1 MEGWSCARVREV
13 SGLGGGQGDAVP
25 PGHGPGGV
33 GKDRE
38 PPWSVGASAWGPVGR
53 RMEAAWSRPSHGGLG
68 WPGPVRQQSR
78 RWGDEGPVVTVVGV
92 PVVGSRVPGSRRP
105 GGKGFWPLSGCG
117 VGWTCGVGTELPG
130 AGAHTS
136 LQESGQGGGIGVLP
150 ALWLQGVAAGGLL
163 RGQGAGEGSQV
174 QSALRLPRRPALTAV
189 ALGPVPV
196 SGLKSAPPAQACP
209 GTWPRGAGINTG
221 KLEGLPELTRSLQL
235 QGQG

>member
-13 SGLGGGQGDAVP
+13 SGLGGGQGDAVR
-25 PGHGPGGV
+25 PGHRPGGV

-53 RMEAAWSRPSHGGLG
+53 RMEAAWSRPGHGGLG

-136 LQESGQGGGIGVLP
+136 LRDSGRSGGIGVLP
-150 ALWLQGVAAGGLL
+150 ALWRLGVSGSGRWAPPRAGGWGGEPGAVSAAAAPAPGSH
-163 RGQGAGEGSQV
+163 RGGAWP
-174 QSALRLPRRPALTAV
+174 SARVWFEISAT
-189 ALGPVPV
+189 GP
-196 SGLKSAPPAQACP
+196 GLSRDLAA
-209 GTWPRGAGINTG
+209 
-221 KLEGLPELTRSLQL
+221 RSRHKHWKV
-235 QGQG
+235 GRAS